1 MFTFTVLIQPSTET
15 SSMCKK
21 SRKVNKRSMDQK
33 KFLISYNMIF
43 YVGISKKPKKKNS

>member
-1 MFTFTVLIQPSTET
+1 MGNFA
-15 SSMCKK
+15 K